1 MFFGYDL
8 KEIVTFPFKDADS
21 RKYLLI
27 GGLISIAAFFIP
39 ILPYFILYGYA
50 VIIVRQVLNGESPH
64 MVPWEDWSGM
74 FKDGAKLFGVRL
86 IFALPIIIFSIPLM
100 LGGIAMPFI
109 AEGMD
114 SGSTDSFLAIY
125 TLVMLGTMC
134 IIIPLS
140 IPLVVIIPAA
150 EMHNVDKDDFAA
162 AFRFKEW
169 WLILRAN
176 LGGFIVAFGIYYAV
190 SMVFAIVMQLLFVTI
205 ILACL
210 GFILIPAMT
219 IYITLVMYVTV
230 AQAYKVGKEKLAQ
243 AAIDAPIA
251 AQ

>member
-8 KEIVTFPFKDADS
+8 KEIFTFPFKDADA

-39 ILPYFILYGYA
+39 ILPYFLLYGYA
-50 VIIVRQVLNGESPH
+50 VIIAKQVLNGEVPH
-64 MVPWEDWSGM
+64 MVPWEDWGGM
-74 FKDGAKLFGVRL
+74 FKDGAKLFGIRM
-86 IFALPIIIFSIPLM
+86 IFALPIIIFAIPVM
-100 LGGIAMPFI
+100 LGGMAMPFI

-114 SGSTDSFLAIY
+114 SGSVDTFLAIY
-125 TLVMLGTMC
+125 TIVMMGTMC
-134 IIIPLS
+134 IVIPLS

-169 WLILRAN
+169 WPILRAN
-176 LGGFIVAFGIYYAV
+176 LGGFIVAFGIYYAA
-190 SMVFAIVMQLLFVTI
+190 SMIFAIVMQLLFVTI

-210 GFILIPAMT
+210 AFILIPAMM
-219 IYITLVMYVTV
+219 IYLTLVMYVTV

-243 AAIDAPIA
+243 TVIESPVAAP
-251 AQ
+251 

>member
-8 KEIVTFPFKDADS
+8 KEIFTFPFKDADA

-50 VIIVRQVLNGESPH
+50 VILAKQVLNGEAPH

-74 FKDGAKLFGVRL
+74 FKDGAKLFGIRMIFSLPIL
-86 IFALPIIIFSIPLM
+86 IFAIPLM
-100 LGGIAMPFI
+100 IGGIAMPFI
-109 AEGMD
+109 AEGID
-114 SGSTDSFLAIY
+114 SGSAETFIAIY
-125 TLVMLGTMC
+125 TLVMLGSMC

-140 IPLVVIIPAA
+140 IPLAVIIPAA
-150 EMHNVDKDDFAA
+150 EMHNVDKNDFAA

-169 WLILRAN
+169 WPILRAN
-176 LGGFIVAFGIYYAV
+176 LGGFIVAFGICYAA
-190 SMVFAIVMQLLFVTI
+190 SMIFAIVMQILFATI
-205 ILACL
+205 IFACL

-219 IYITLVMYVTV
+219 ICITLIMYVTI

-243 AAIDAPIA
+243 TELAPQAA
-251 AQ
+251 